1 MKLFAVLTVVLLSLF
16 SSFSSL
22 GNAIVKVVCVGASI
36 TEGVGAEPR
45 KEMSFPAQ
53 LQVLLGNGYVVSNY
67 GVSACTMIRKGNKPY
82 WNTKQYQEALASLPD
97 IVVIDLGG
105 NDSKLVNRPYLDEYA
120 KDCRE
125 MVDAFRALPSHPRV
139 ILLAPI
145 PSFQPDTTQL
155 YSPVMKKTII
165 PQLQRVAYEAGV
177 EVIDMHSLFVDK
189 ANLVPDKIHPNNE
202 GAGIYA
208 KRLLEVITAKKDMAL
223 DVFKGLPTDK
233 SISSFYGYPCADF
246 VLNGKKCKVVKPK
259 WAATGHPYIWRA
271 RFWGH
276 EPQADIALLE
286 RGFHVVYCDV
296 AELFGNAEA
305 IAAWDGFYALLRKAG
320 LGKKAVLEG
329 MSRGGVYAFNWAA
342 ANPAKVAAV
351 YVDNPV
357 LDLKTWPAG
366 LGKVPVSKNEFEQF
380 KADYK
385 LTTDEQVRAFK
396 GSPMDKVPAI
406 VKGKYPILIL
416 CADAD
421 EAVAPEDNT
430 YLFEGKVK
438 ALKGN
443 ITVIHKPGMKHHPH
457 SLPNPTVIVDF
468 IVRACKLQ

>member
-1 MKLFAVLTVVLLSLF
+1 MKLFAILSIVLFL
-16 SSFSSL
+16 SFSAVPSF
-22 GNAIVKVVCVGASI
+22 AIIKVACVGASI
-36 TEGVGAEPR
+36 TEGVGTEPR
-45 KEMSFPAQ
+45 AQQSFPAQ
-53 LQVLLGNGYVVSNY
+53 LQTLLGSGYLVSNY
-67 GVSACTMIRKGNKPY
+67 GVSGCTLIREGDNPY
-82 WNTKQYQEALASLPD
+82 WNTKQYREALAALPD

-105 NDSKLVNRPYLDEYA
+105 NDSKLVNRPYLDAYA
-120 KDCRE
+120 KDCRD
-125 MVDAFRALPSHPRV
+125 MIDAFRALSSHPRI

-155 YSPVMKKTII
+155 FSGVMKRTII
-165 PQLQRVAYEAGV
+165 PQLQRVAYEAEV
-177 EVIDMHSLFVDK
+177 EVIDMFSLFIDK
-189 ANLVPDKIHPNNE
+189 AGLIPDKIHPNNE

-208 KRLLEVITAKKDMAL
+208 KRLFEVITAKREEAF
-223 DVFKGLPTDK
+223 DVFKGIPQEK

-246 VLNGKKCKVVKPK
+246 TLNGKKCKVVKPK
-259 WAATGHPYIWRA
+259 WAATNHPWIWRA

-296 AELFGNAEA
+296 SELFGNEEA
-305 IAAWDGFYALLRKAG
+305 ISSWNDFYALLRKAG

-342 ANPAKVAAV
+342 VNRDKVAAV

-366 LGKVPVSKNEFEQF
+366 LGKVPVSPKEFEQF
-380 KADYK
+380 KADYH
-385 LTTDEQVRAFK
+385 LTTDEEVKAFE
-396 GSPMDKVPAI
+396 GSPIDKVKKI

-421 EAVAPEDNT
+421 EAVAPEENT
-430 YLFEGKVK
+430 YLFGQKVK

-443 ITVIHKPGMKHHPH
+443 ITVFHKPGFKHHPH
-457 SLPNPTVIVDF
+457 SLPNPTPIVDF
-468 IVRACKLQ
+468 VLKATGN